1 MNIYII
7 VKQFF
12 YVSRGIHYQCADD
25 NPVVMVYKSVDE
37 AKRACDRLTQSW
49 IQRHPDVKLKT
60 SAPSSEFV
68 AKYGLFVGDN
78 CEISYNIIKES
89 LI

>member
-7 VKQFF
+7 VKQVF

-37 AKRACDRLTQSW
+37 AKGACGRLVQSW
-49 IQRHPDVKLKT
+49 LQRHPNLKLRT
-60 SAPSSEFV
+60 SAPTSAFV
-68 AKYGLFVGDN
+68 AKFGLFDGDT
-78 CEISYNIIKES
+78 CELSYNIVKEFA
-89 LI
+89 I